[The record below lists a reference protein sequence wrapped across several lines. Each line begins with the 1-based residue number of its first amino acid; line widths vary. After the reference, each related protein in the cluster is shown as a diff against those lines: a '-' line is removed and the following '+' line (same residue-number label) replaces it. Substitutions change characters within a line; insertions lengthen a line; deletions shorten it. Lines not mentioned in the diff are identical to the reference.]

1 MVLTMF
7 KKGEIYL
14 ARLNPRKGNEVG
26 KVRPVLIFQTNML
39 NEIEH
44 PTTVIIPLSTY
55 LINDAYPLR
64 YRVEKREKL
73 EQDSDLLCDQ
83 IRTIDNQRI
92 ISDKLA
98 ELSLKELLEVDEQV
112 KIVLALR

>member
-1 MVLTMF
+1 MF

-14 ARLNPRKGNEVG
+14 AKLNPRKGSEVG
-26 KVRPVLIFQTNML
+26 KVRPILIFQTNML

-55 LINDAYPLR
+55 LIDDAYPLR
-64 YRVEKREKL
+64 YRVSKREAL

-83 IRTIDNQRI
+83 IRAIDNQRI
-92 ISDKLA
+92 VSDKLA
-98 ELSLKELLEVDEQV
+98 ELSLQELLEVDEQI
-112 KIVLALR
+112 KIVLELE

>member
-1 MVLTMF
+1 
-7 KKGEIYL
+7 
-14 ARLNPRKGNEVG
+14 
-26 KVRPVLIFQTNML
+26 ML

-44 PTTVIIPLSTY
+44 PTMVIIPLSTY
-55 LINDAYPLR
+55 LTNDAYLLR

-73 EQDSDLLCDQ
+73 VLRDQ

-112 KIVLALR
+112 KIVLGLS